1 MLMTRPETTSQQ
13 PAHLKISNK
22 FCPFRTGTNQA
33 GARKKHSDES
43 ALHRKDAMTKKPTIQ
58 DIRKKIDA
66 ADDQILKLL
75 KLRIGYARD
84 IGKLKTE
91 TRRAKWDP
99 KRERE
104 IYTRLLREND
114 GVFPEKSLVSIFHE
128 IITSC
133 RLSQKKIEVA
143 YLGPEATFTHLA
155 GVQYFGHSATYK
167 PLESIDEVFREVKK
181 GRTQYGIVPV
191 ENSIEGAVFSTLDSF
206 MKYSVKICGEIQ
218 LPITHNLVC
227 RSGDMADIQ
236 TVASHAQPL
245 AQCREWLKK
254 NLPDI
259 PTLPVFSTGAAAQM
273 AANNPN
279 IGAIASSL
287 AIKTYELQVVV
298 KGIED
303 YQGNTT
309 RFLVLGPKSPGKSGS
324 DKTSLLLGLVDRP
337 GSLNEVL
344 TILSSKNVNLAKIE
358 SRPVKGKQWTYL
370 FFIDMLGHIEEPVI
384 EEACNI
390 LRQTCAYYEWLG
402 SYPQAELTE

>member
-1 MLMTRPETTSQQ
+1 MTEKN
-13 PAHLKISNK
+13 KI
-22 FCPFRTGTNQA
+22 T
-33 GARKKHSDES
+33 E
-43 ALHRKDAMTKKPTIQ
+43 
-58 DIRKKIDA
+58 IRNRIDA
-66 ADDQILKLL
+66 IDDQILQLL
-75 KLRIGYARD
+75 KERIDCAKQ
-84 IGKLKTE
+84 IGRLKDQSS
-91 TRRAKWDP
+91 RAKWDP

-104 IYTRLLREND
+104 IYTRLQKDNQ
-114 GVFPEKSLVSIFHE
+114 GVFPEKALFSIFHE
-128 IITSC
+128 IITTC

-155 GVQYFGHSATYK
+155 GVEYFGNSASYK
-167 PLESIDEVFREVKK
+167 SMESIDEVFGEVEK
-181 GRTQYGIVPV
+181 GRTSYGIVPV

-206 MKYSVKICGEIQ
+206 MKYRVQICGEIQ

-227 RSGDMADIQ
+227 RSGDIGDIQ

-245 AQCREWLKK
+245 AQCREWLRK
-254 NLPDI
+254 NLPDV

-309 RFLVLGPKSPGKSGS
+309 RFLVIGRRSPSRSGN

-337 GSLNEVL
+337 GALNEVL

-370 FFIDMLGHIEEPVI
+370 FFLDMIGHMEDPVI
-384 EEACNI
+384 SEACNL

-402 SYPQAELTE
+402 SYPLSPALES